1 MLNKAHQLMLDAA
14 VPQRPTM
21 GTRCTFKSCCCMCC
35 GWSRAPAKRSSGRR
49 RQAFFLSQQSVS
61 SLYLWSMPTERCR
74 VAHPRAAATVGLL
87 KAGAASTGDQ
97 RAAVHAHGGCA
108 PHGAPRLGGTAGLCR
123 RVCRLHAGG
132 RQWGACLRFASHLSA
147 ILTAALHN
155 VDALATVRRV
165 RRQAQRRFV
174 CHQWLEGCS

>member
-1 MLNKAHQLMLDAA
+1 MLNKAHELILDAA

-21 GTRCTFKSCCCMCC
+21 GTRCTFKSCCCTCC
-35 GWSRAPAKRSSGRR
+35 GWSRAPAERSSGRR

-61 SLYLWSMPTERCR
+61 SLYSWSMPAARCR
-74 VAHPRAAATVGLL
+74 IVHPHAAATVGLL
-87 KAGAASTGDQ
+87 KACVASTGDQ

-108 PHGAPRLGGTAGLCR
+108 PLGAPWLGRTAGLCR
-123 RVCRLHAGG
+123 GACRLRAGG

-147 ILTAALHN
+147 LLTAALHN
-155 VDALATVRRV
+155 IDALATLWRV
-165 RRQAQRRFV
+165 RRRPQRRFV